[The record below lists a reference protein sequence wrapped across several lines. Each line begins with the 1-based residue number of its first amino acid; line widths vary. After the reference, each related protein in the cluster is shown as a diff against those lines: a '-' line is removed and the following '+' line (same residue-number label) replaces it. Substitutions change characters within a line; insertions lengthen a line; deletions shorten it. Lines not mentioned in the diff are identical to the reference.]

1 MKILYPSR
9 LGTTIDTI
17 NEAFFFSQP
26 LNATQK
32 RVTAKWL
39 ADRVGGCGSYA
50 GMPAPTKKDFTQG
63 TKLFTG
69 ETLKSRASIAHIL
82 GQEACRAMIL
92 LGCDKGFVHKA
103 LTIATTGMIQ
113 RLQQEKRPGMYCCGQ
128 CSCAMWRHLAVG
140 GLDRAEKRLTAGI
153 KALKAHRDGTG
164 KWKRFPFYYTLLALT
179 EIDIRSAVTEMRYAA
194 PVCERLLARR
204 STINNKYSQRRRAV
218 AERILSMV

>member
-9 LGTTIDTI
+9 LGTTVDAI

-50 GMPAPTKKDFTQG
+50 GMPAPTKKDFDQG

-92 LGCDKGFVHKA
+92 LGLPNKA
-103 LTIATTGMIQ
+103 RAIATAGMIQ

-128 CSCAMWRHLAVG
+128 CSCAMWRHLAAG
-140 GLDRAEKRLTAGI
+140 GLNRAEKRLAAGI
-153 KALKAHRDGTG
+153 KALKVHRDETG

-179 EIDIRSAVTEMRYAA
+179 EIDLRSAITEMRYAA
-194 PVCERLLARR
+194 PVCERLIARR
-204 STINNKYSQRRRAV
+204 SAINNKYSQRRRAV

>member
-9 LGTTIDTI
+9 LGTTVDAI

-39 ADRVGGCGSYA
+39 ADRVGGCASYA
-50 GMPAPTKKDFTQG
+50 GMPAPTKKDFTQP

-69 ETLKSRASIAHIL
+69 ETLKSRAITAHIL
-82 GQEACRAMIL
+82 GEEACRAMIL
-92 LGCDKGFVHKA
+92 LGCNNKSVRQA
-103 LTIATTGMIQ
+103 LADATAGMME
-113 RLQQEKRPGMYCCGQ
+113 RLQQERRPGMYCCGT
-128 CSCAMWRHLAVG
+128 CSCAMWRHLAAG
-140 GLDRAEKRLTAGI
+140 GLDAAEQRLSAAV

-179 EIDIRSAVTEMRYAA
+179 EIDIPFAVTEMRYAA

-204 STINNKYSQRRRAV
+204 SAINNKYSQRRRAV
-218 AERILSMV
+218 AERVLSMC